1 LDALPQIQDMPNM
14 EQTVLPAKNDRKS
27 GGTGNT
33 LATSVYDRMR
43 EDILTGNLPP
53 GDKLRADFLRARY
66 EVGTSPMREAL
77 NRLAADGLVVH
88 EDQRGFRVSAVSTA
102 ELGELLKTR
111 CWLEEIALRQSIAN
125 GDAAWEEAIVLS
137 FHRLSRQPR
146 SASEASYTF
155 NPEWEK
161 LHHEFHRNLLSACGS
176 RWLVGYCDQL
186 NDQTLRYRQI
196 AAQVDDPRRNEVDEH
211 REIME
216 ATIARD
222 AEPAVK
228 LLIRHF
234 EDTNE
239 LIRNHVPDMADAAAS

>member
-1 LDALPQIQDMPNM
+1 M
-14 EQTVLPAKNDRKS
+14 EQTILPGKNDRKAS
-27 GGTGNT
+27 GTGNT

-43 EDILTGNLPP
+43 EDILTGNLPA

-66 EVGTSPMREAL
+66 GVGTSPMREAL
-77 NRLAADGLVVH
+77 NRLSADGLVVH
-88 EDQRGFRVSAVSTA
+88 EDQRGFRVSSVSTA
-102 ELGELLKTR
+102 ELEELLKTR

-146 SASEASYTF
+146 SASDASYAF

-161 LHHEFHRNLLSACGS
+161 LHHEFHGNLIAACGS
-176 RWLVGYCDQL
+176 RWLAGYCDQL

-196 AAQVDDPRRNEVDEH
+196 AAQADDPRRNEVDEH

-222 AEPAVK
+222 DALAVA

-239 LIRNHVPDMADAAAS
+239 LIRKHVPDMQDAVSAK

>member
-1 LDALPQIQDMPNM
+1 MDQPTP
-14 EQTVLPAKNDRKS
+14 PAKDDRKV

-43 EDILTGNLPP
+43 EDILTGELPP
-53 GDKLRADFLRARY
+53 ANKLRAEFLRARY
-66 EVGTSPMREAL
+66 GVGTSPMREAL

-125 GDAAWEEAIVLS
+125 GDAAWEESIVLS

-146 SASEASYTF
+146 SASEDAYSY
-155 NPEWEK
+155 NPEWEN
-161 LHHEFHRNLLSACGS
+161 LHHAFHRNLIDACGS
-176 RWLVGYCDQL
+176 RWLIGYCDQL

-196 AAQVDDPRRNEVDEH
+196 AAQFDDPRRNEVDEH
-211 REIME
+211 REIMD

-222 AEPAVK
+222 DDQAVS

-239 LIRNHVPDMADAAAS
+239 LIRKHVPDMPGAPQTKK

>member
-1 LDALPQIQDMPNM
+1 M
-14 EQTVLPAKNDRKS
+14 EKPIISAKSDGKT
-27 GGTGNT
+27 GGTGAT

-43 EDILTGNLPP
+43 EDILTGKLPP

-66 EVGTSPMREAL
+66 GVGTSPMREAL

-102 ELGELLKTR
+102 ELEELLKTR
-111 CWLEEIALRQSIAN
+111 CWLEEIALRQSIAH
-125 GDAAWEEAIVLS
+125 GDSAWEEAIVLS

-146 SASEASYTF
+146 SASETSYTF
-155 NPEWEK
+155 NPEWEN
-161 LHHEFHRNLLSACGS
+161 LHHEFHRGLIAACGS

-196 AAQVDDPRRNEVDEH
+196 AAQFDDPRRNEVDEH

-222 AEPAVK
+222 DDLAVK

-234 EDTNE
+234 EDTDQ
-239 LIRNHVPDMADAAAS
+239 LIRKHVPDMRDSAPFGKISAAV